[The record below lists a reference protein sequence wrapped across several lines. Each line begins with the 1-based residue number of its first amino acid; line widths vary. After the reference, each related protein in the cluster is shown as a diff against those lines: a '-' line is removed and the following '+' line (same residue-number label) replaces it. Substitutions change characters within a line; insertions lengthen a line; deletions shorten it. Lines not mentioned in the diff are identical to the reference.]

1 MIELRVL
8 AADLAD
14 KYDTDTAA
22 MLEAVR
28 TYAGQVSGDAD
39 LWDAEAEELTEAGE
53 EIVRGSVAAWQGDEG
68 AQDAALAELAEAQ
81 ADVDKHDEQIA
92 RRDAAIR
99 AAVKQSVSALRIAEM
114 TGLSR
119 GRIYQIRDGRR

>member
-1 MIELRVL
+1 MIELRDL

-22 MLEAVR
+22 MLEAVT
-28 TYAGQVSGDAD
+28 TYAGQISDDSD
-39 LWDAEAEELTEAGE
+39 LWDADAEELTEAGE
-53 EIVRGSVAAWQGDEG
+53 EIVRGSVAAWQGDDR
-68 AQDAALAELAEAQ
+68 AIDALTELGDAQ

-99 AAVKQSVSALRIAEM
+99 EAIKDLVPVAQIAEM
-114 TGLSR
+114 TRLSR
-119 GRIYQIRDGRR
+119 GRIYQIRDRRR